1 MRVEDT
7 DREQEM
13 SLCANTFRSHLVYL
27 MEKLVLTT
35 RDANKGHI
43 FLLWEISKTWD
54 SLKKIQKKI
63 YSL

>member
-43 FLLWEISKTWD
+43 FLL
-54 SLKKIQKKI
+54 
-63 YSL
+63 